1 MSMRIGISNLAWEP
15 PLDRAVAQRLQAR
28 RIDAIDIA
36 PGRYFPDP
44 TRTNAA
50 DIKAV
55 RDFWASQGV
64 TIVGLQALLFG
75 THGLNL
81 FGKPAVRTAM
91 LDHLAAVFRIG
102 QGLGA
107 RVAVFGSPKQR
118 DRSGIDEARARDLAV
133 EFFREA
139 GDRAARAG
147 LTLCL
152 EPNPPRYGANF
163 MTTAGATADVVRAVA
178 HPAVRL
184 QCDLGAMHVGGESLA
199 DGLDDWQSLV
209 AHVHLSEP
217 DLLPLGTA
225 GTPHAAWA
233 PSLRERLPNAVA
245 CIEML
250 PPAAPDPVAVIDAA
264 LALACAHYGE
274 GAPE

>member
-15 PLDRAVAQRLQAR
+15 PLDHAIAQRLQAR
-28 RIDAIDIA
+28 GVDAMDIA

-44 TRTNAA
+44 ARTSASE
-50 DIKAV
+50 ITAV
-55 RDFWASQGV
+55 RDFWASRGV
-64 TIVGLQALLFG
+64 TIIGLQALLFG
-75 THGLNL
+75 TRGLNL
-81 FGKPAVRTAM
+81 FGEPAVRTAM

-118 DRSGIDEARARDLAV
+118 DRSGIDEARALDLAV

-139 GDRAARAG
+139 GDRAALAG

-163 MTTAGATADVVRAVA
+163 MTTAEATAEVVRAVA
-178 HPAVRL
+178 HPAIRL
-184 QCDLGAMHVGGESLA
+184 QCDLGALQIGGESLI

-217 DLLPLGTA
+217 DLLPLGTG

-233 PSLRERLPNAVA
+233 PTLRERLPQVVA

-250 PPAAPDPVAVIDAA
+250 PPDAADPVAVIDAA
-264 LALACAHYGE
+264 LALASTHYRE
-274 GAPE
+274 RDRP

>member
-1 MSMRIGISNLAWEP
+1 MSMRLGISNLAWEP
-15 PLDRAVAQRLQAR
+15 PLDHAVAHCLQAR
-28 RIDAIDIA
+28 GVDAIDIA

-44 TRTNAA
+44 ARTDVA
-50 DIKAV
+50 DIRAV
-55 RDFWASQGV
+55 RDFWASRGV
-64 TIVGLQALLFG
+64 AIVGLQALLFG
-75 THGLNL
+75 TRGLNL
-81 FGKPAVRTAM
+81 FGDPAVRTAM

-102 QGLGA
+102 EGLGA

-118 DRSGIDEARARDLAV
+118 DRAGLDDARARGLAV
-133 EFFREA
+133 DFFREA

-147 LTLCL
+147 ITLCL

-163 MTTAGATADVVRAVA
+163 MTTAKETAEVVRAVA
-178 HPAVRL
+178 HPSVRL
-184 QCDLGAMHVGGESLA
+184 QCDLGALHVGGESLA

-217 DLLPLGTA
+217 DLLPLGTG

-233 PSLRERLPNAVA
+233 PAVRQRLPHAIA

-250 PPAAPDPVAVIDAA
+250 PPDTPDPVGVIDAA
-264 LALACAHYGE
+264 LALASTHYRE
-274 GAPE
+274 GNRL